1 MRINRLDLMAFGH
14 FTEKSLDLSDGN
26 LGLHIIYGD
35 NEAGKSTSLRAL
47 IGWLFGIDTR
57 TKDNFLHSNPKLR
70 VGGELQ
76 LLDGEKIEFI
86 RRKGNKDTLLKY
98 GSNAPF
104 DESRF
109 TRFLPAGIDQ
119 TLFTKLWGIDHG
131 RLIAGGHE
139 LLEQSGDLGQAL
151 FSAAVG
157 TANLRK
163 ILEDMQNSAVGI
175 FKPRGSNAVLNKAIS
190 DYKDAQKR
198 MRDATLPVS
207 NWKALQKNLL
217 KINADISGVEQQINE
232 KNKQK
237 NRLERINRVK
247 GALAQRRNYLA
258 KIETLG
264 TVLLLPQDF
273 ADQQKTANETLQDA
287 LNSKERL
294 EAKLDALNKE
304 FGSLSIREDLLK
316 NEDAILR
323 LYKDLGAVEKT
334 IADRPGQDGKRRLL
348 RNDAQ
353 TLLKSIRPDMA
364 LDEADQLRPL
374 LNNKKWISGL
384 VRKHSLLTQKE
395 AGCKAELKELQDEQK
410 SLKSKL
416 EDISQSNIDLPQ
428 LKASIASARKAG
440 DIEQRLDDI
449 NIQAAQE
456 NAAWANEFARLG
468 HYHGTA
474 DALLSMILPVPETID
489 RFEKEND
496 ALIEK
501 SKTASRKKQEVE
513 DEKKQAE
520 QELNAL
526 LLKEDVPKITDLE
539 ASRKDR
545 DHGWEL
551 IKQKYIQQLDNDS
564 PDINDRLLAYTH
576 VSDLPTVYEKK
587 VKQADNISDRLRL
600 DADQVVKRAELE
612 AKIDSMASRLADLS
626 AILKKTKKDQT
637 DFDVRWTD
645 IWTPL
650 NIIAGTPR
658 EMKQWLLRAERLI
671 EKIQTAQ
678 AVSTN
683 KEKLSDACDQLREL
697 VSTQIYQFDPLQKT
711 KGKRLEALISLCE
724 QRIEQEQKERDKR
737 NEIERSLK
745 DAHIRLKRT
754 RDELKTVKNDLT
766 AWSDEWKKAIEGL
779 SLKPDVHPET
789 ATETFDNL
797 VVFFQKFDQ
806 SEELRKRI
814 YGMDKVEKDF
824 HLKVY
829 EFAERIELKTNAQD
843 AVTIAAQLH
852 RDLNVAREVRASSI
866 KLKEQLDE
874 KKQEIKEVNITI
886 RHSQKKIIELKKQ
899 AGVETD
905 EALIS
910 SAEKSDNKRELLK
923 HIETLEQ
930 ELNRN
935 GDGLSIDALENELN
949 NCEIDAIEA
958 EIEKISLEL
967 KELQSQRDNLRD
979 QRRTIQNEIEE
990 KDGGALAANASAQA
1004 EAHLADIARH
1014 AEHYLRFQIGA
1025 LILEQQ
1031 IEDYRKK
1038 NQAPVLGRAGELF
1051 SKLTLGSYAGLR
1063 DELDASGK
1071 PILLGVRPDDHEV
1084 AIAGMSDGSRDQ
1096 LYLALRLATI
1106 EQHIK
1111 KEEPMPFVI
1120 DDILIGFDDD
1130 RTRVCLE
1137 VLAQLST
1144 HIQVLLFT
1152 HHKRVLELATSCN
1165 ESNRIFQHR
1174 LSL

>member
-1 MRINRLDLMAFGH
+1 MRINRLDLMAFGR
-14 FTEKSLDLSDGN
+14 FTEKSLDLSDGD

-47 IGWLFGIDTR
+47 IGWLFGIETR

-70 VGGELQ
+70 IGGELQ

-86 RRKGNKDTLLKY
+86 RRKGNKDTLLQY
-98 GSNAPF
+98 GSDAPF

-109 TRFLPAGIDQ
+109 TRFLPAGIDE
-119 TLFTKLWGIDHG
+119 TLFTKLWGIDHS

-163 ILEDMQNSAVGI
+163 ILEDMQNSAVEI
-175 FKPRGSNAVLNKAIS
+175 FKPRGSKSLLNKAIS
-190 DYKDAQKR
+190 DYKEAQKR

-207 NWKALQKNLL
+207 NWKALQKDLL
-217 KINADISGVEQQINE
+217 RINADISGVEQTINE

-258 KIETLG
+258 KIEALG

-273 ADQQKTANETLQDA
+273 ADQQKTAGETLQDA
-287 LNSKERL
+287 LNSKERM

-304 FGSLSIREDLLK
+304 FGSLSVREDLLK

-334 IADRPGQDGKRRLL
+334 IADRPRQDGKRRLL
-348 RNDAQ
+348 RNEAQ
-353 TLLKSIRPDMA
+353 TLLKGIRPDMD
-364 LDEADQLRPL
+364 LDEADKLRPL
-374 LNNKKWISGL
+374 LNNKQWIAGL
-384 VRKHSLLTQKE
+384 VRKHSLLTQKK
-395 AGCKAELKELQDEQK
+395 AGLKTQLKDLQDEQK
-410 SLKSKL
+410 SLKNTL
-416 EDISQSNIDLPQ
+416 ADISESKIDLLQ

-449 NIQAAQE
+449 NVQAAQE
-456 NAAWANEFARLG
+456 NAAWTNEFARLG
-468 HYHGTA
+468 NYHGTA
-474 DALLSMILPVPETID
+474 DALLSMVLPLPETID

-496 ALIEK
+496 EFTEK
-501 SKTASRKKQEVE
+501 FKTASRKKQEIE

-526 LLKEDVPKITDLE
+526 LLREDVPQIADLE

-545 DHGWEL
+545 DLGWAL
-551 IKQKYIQQLDNDS
+551 IKQKYIQKLDIRDT
-564 PDINDRLLAYTH
+564 LLTYTQDA
-576 VSDLPTVYEKK
+576 DLPTVYETK
-587 VKQADNISDRLRL
+587 VRQADNISDRLRL

-612 AKIDSMASRLADLS
+612 AKIERMVSQINDLS
-626 AILKKTKKDQT
+626 TVLEKTKQDQT
-637 DFDVRWTD
+637 DFDIRWAG
-645 IWTPL
+645 IWKPL

-658 EMKQWLLRAERLI
+658 EMKQWLLKAERLI
-671 EKIQTAQ
+671 EKIQTAK
-678 AVSTN
+678 AVSAN
-683 KEKLSDACDQLREL
+683 KEKLSDACNQLREL
-697 VSTQIYQFDPLQKT
+697 IATQILQFDPLQKT
-711 KGKRLEALISLCE
+711 NEKRLEALISLCE

-745 DAHIRLKRT
+745 DSHIRLKRT
-754 RDELKTVKNDLT
+754 EDELKTIENDLT
-766 AWSDEWKKAIEGL
+766 AWSAEWKKAIEGL
-779 SLKPDVHPET
+779 SLNPDVHPET

-797 VVFFQKFDQ
+797 VLFFQKFDQ

-824 HLKVY
+824 QLKVY
-829 EFAERIELKTNAQD
+829 EFAKSVKLKTDAQD

-852 RDLNVAREVRASSI
+852 RDLNAAREIRASSI

-874 KKQEIKEVNITI
+874 KKQDIKAVNLTI
-886 RHSQKKIIELKKQ
+886 RHTQEKIIELKKK
-899 AGVETD
+899 AGVESD
-905 EALIS
+905 EALIKA
-910 SAEKSDNKRELLK
+910 AEHSDNKRALLK
-923 HIETLEQ
+923 NIETLEQ

-935 GDGLSIDALENELN
+935 GDGLSIEALENELN
-949 NCEIDAIEA
+949 KCEVDAIEA
-958 EIEKISLEL
+958 KIEKISIAL

-990 KDGGALAANASAQA
+990 KDGRALAANASAQA
-1004 EAHLADIARH
+1004 EAHLADIAQH

-1096 LYLALRLATI
+1096 LYLALRLATL

-1144 HIQVLLFT
+1144 NIQVLLFT
-1152 HHKRVLELATSCN
+1152 HHKRVLELANSCN
-1165 ESNRIFQHR
+1165 ESAGIFQHS
-1174 LSL
+1174 LS

>member
-1 MRINRLDLMAFGH
+1 MRINRLDLMAFGR
-14 FTEKSLDLSDGN
+14 FTEKSLDLSDGD

-47 IGWLFGIDTR
+47 IGWLFGIKTT
-57 TKDNFLHSNPKLR
+57 TKYNFLHPNPQLR
-70 VGGELQ
+70 IGGELQ
-76 LLDGEKIEFI
+76 LSNGEKIEFI
-86 RRKGNKDTLLKY
+86 RRKGNKDTLLQY

-109 TRFLPAGIDQ
+109 TRFLPAGIDKI
-119 TLFTKLWGIDHG
+119 LFKKLWGIDHG
-131 RLIAGGHE
+131 RLIAGGQE

-151 FSAAVG
+151 FSAAMG

-163 ILEDMQNSAVGI
+163 ILEDMRNGALDI
-175 FKPRGSNAVLNKAIS
+175 FKPKGSKPLLNKAIS
-190 DYKDAQKR
+190 DYKEAQKK

-207 NWKALQKNLL
+207 NWKALQKDLL
-217 KINADISGVEQQINE
+217 KINADISGVEQKINE

-258 KIETLG
+258 KIEALG
-264 TVLLLPQDF
+264 AVLLLPQDF
-273 ADQQKTANETLQDA
+273 AEQQRTAGETLQKA
-287 LNSKERL
+287 LDLKEHH
-294 EAKLDALNKE
+294 EAKLEALNKE
-304 FGSLSIREDLLK
+304 SGSLSVREDLLR

-334 IADRPGQDGKRRLL
+334 IADCPRQDGKRRLL

-353 TLLKSIRPDMA
+353 TLLKGIRPDMG
-364 LDEADQLRPL
+364 LDDADQLRPL

-395 AGCKAELKELQDEQK
+395 AGFKAELKNIQDEQK
-410 SLKSKL
+410 SLKNTL
-416 EDISQSNIDLPQ
+416 EDISQSKIDLLQ

-449 NIQAAQE
+449 KVQAAQE
-456 NAAWANEFARLG
+456 KAAWKNEFARLG
-468 HYHGTA
+468 NYRGTA
-474 DALLSMILPVPETID
+474 DALLSMVLPVPETID

-496 ALIEK
+496 ELIEQ
-501 SKTASRKKQEVE
+501 SKTVSRKKREIE

-526 LLKEDVPKITDLE
+526 LLKEDVPQIADLE
-539 ASRKDR
+539 AFRKDR
-545 DHGWEL
+545 DLGWAL
-551 IKQKYIQQLDNDS
+551 IKQKYIQKLDISDVLS
-564 PDINDRLLAYTH
+564 AYTQEA
-576 VSDLPTVYEKK
+576 DLPTVYEKK
-587 VKQADNISDRLRL
+587 IKQADNISDRLRL

-612 AKIDSMASRLADLS
+612 AKIAGMASRLADLS
-626 AILKKTKKDQT
+626 AILEKTKKDQT
-637 DFDVRWTD
+637 HFNIRWTD
-645 IWTPL
+645 IWKPL

-658 EMKQWLLRAERLI
+658 EMKQWLFKAERLI
-671 EKIQTAQ
+671 EKIQTAE

-683 KEKLSDACDQLREL
+683 KEKLSEACDQLREL
-697 VSTQIYQFDPLQKT
+697 ISTQISQFDSWQEI
-711 KGKRLEALISLCE
+711 KGKRLESLISLCE
-724 QRIEQEQKERDKR
+724 QRMEQEQRARDKR
-737 NEIERSLK
+737 HEIERSLK
-745 DAHIRLKRT
+745 NSQIRLKRT
-754 RDELKTVKNDLT
+754 QDELKTVKNDLT
-766 AWSDEWKKAIEGL
+766 AWSDAWEKAIEGL
-779 SLKPDVHPET
+779 SLNPDVHPET
-789 ATETFDNL
+789 ATELFDNL
-797 VVFFQKFDQ
+797 VLFFQKLDQ

-814 YGMDKVEKDF
+814 YGMDKVKKDF
-824 HLKVY
+824 HSKVF
-829 EFAERIELKTNAQD
+829 EFAKRIELKTDDQD
-843 AVTIAAQLH
+843 ALTIAAFLH
-852 RDLNVAREVRASSI
+852 RDLNAAREARASSI

-874 KKQEIKEVNITI
+874 KKQDIQGVNITI
-886 RHSQKKIIELKKQ
+886 RQSQKKIIELKRQ

-905 EALIS
+905 EALIKA
-910 SAEKSDNKRELLK
+910 AEKSNNKRELLK
-923 HIETLEQ
+923 SIETLEQ

-935 GDGLSIDALENELN
+935 GDGLSIDALEEELN

-958 EIEKISLEL
+958 EIEKISIEL

-990 KDGGALAANASAQA
+990 KDGSALAANASAQA
-1004 EAHLADIARH
+1004 EAHLADIAQH

-1063 DELDASGK
+1063 DELDSSGK

-1096 LYLALRLATI
+1096 LYLALRLATL

-1111 KEEPMPFVI
+1111 REEPMPFVI

-1144 HIQVLLFT
+1144 NIQVLLFT
-1152 HHKRVLELATSCN
+1152 HHKRVLELANSCD
-1165 ESNRIFQHR
+1165 ESARIFQHR
-1174 LSL
+1174 LS